1 MHFER
6 NAILVSM
13 LAAAVLPL
21 VVHDQYLL
29 HVAIMV
35 LFYAVLAT
43 SLNLIVGYVGEFSLG
58 HTAFLG
64 TGAYAAALLSTKLG
78 WPLWATIPAAGTL
91 AAIMGLLIGSITL
104 RLQGPFFVIV
114 TLAFAEVLRLVADNW
129 IAFTNGPMGIAGVPQ
144 PAWLAQAGNLA
155 TKQFYFYLAW
165 GVLGVALYL
174 AFRFVY
180 SNAGRAAI
188 TLRENRYVAQSIG
201 IRPFRYAMLA
211 FVLGAFLAGM
221 AGGFYAH
228 YISFVGPEVFRF
240 AFMVSMIIMVL
251 IGGKGTLVGPLLG
264 ALLVTFLEEYLRE
277 AKELRLSLFGL
288 AVMAIVLFLPRG
300 LMGFLTNRR
309 EVRNAPHAPPRTPQG
324 ANPPDWRGQVR
335 CALGRVGVL
344 LSSDSGAR
352 RLGKL
357 K

>member
-1 MHFER
+1 MRFER
-6 NAILVSM
+6 NAL
-13 LAAAVLPL
+13 LATLLITALLPL
-21 VVHDQYLL
+21 VIRDQYLL

-78 WPLWATIPAAGTL
+78 WPMWATIPAAGLL
-91 AAIMGLLIGSITL
+91 AAFMGLLIGSITL

-114 TLAFAEVLRLVADNW
+114 TLSFAEVLRLVADNW
-129 IAFTNGPMGIAGVPQ
+129 VAFTNGPMGIAGVPQ
-144 PAWLAQAGNLA
+144 PSWLAQAGNLA
-155 TKQFYFYLAW
+155 TRQFYFYLAW
-165 GVLGVALYL
+165 GVLAISLYL
-174 AFRFVY
+174 AYRFVY
-180 SNAGRAAI
+180 SSAGRAAVAV
-188 TLRENRYVAQSIG
+188 RENRYVAQSVG

-211 FVLGAFLAGM
+211 FVLGALLAGM

-288 AVMAIVLFLPRG
+288 AVMGIVLFLPRG
-300 LMGFLTNRR
+300 LMGFLATRR
-309 EVRNAPHAPPRTPQG
+309 EVRPTAAPPVAVAIAPRRQG
-324 ANPPDWRGQVR
+324 V
-335 CALGRVGVL
+335 
-344 LSSDSGAR
+344 
-352 RLGKL
+352 
-357 K
+357 